1 MAEAFH
7 YPPELFSLLV
17 DTIPLLCRSKQ
28 SVVLFLRG
36 AGVAPEDLEEA
47 ERSLKADRNSINKF
61 EIVRNVLTK
70 VNARGDNGLRARR
83 EILKRVVEFES
94 FETCWESDQ
103 YKAKGLVASIREAVN
118 KKDSFTRMKQERDTE
133 RDERAAKQQAERTT
147 AAEAGED

>member
-7 YPPELFSLLV
+7 YPPELFSLIV

-28 SVVLFLRG
+28 NVILFLRG
-36 AGVAPEDLEEA
+36 AGVAPEDLA
-47 ERSLKADRNSINKF
+47 EVEQSVKTNRNSINKF

-94 FETCWESDQ
+94 FETCWPQDQ

-118 KKDSFTRMKQERDTE
+118 AKDSYTRMQQERD
-133 RDERAAKQQAERTT
+133 AERKQV
-147 AAEAGED
+147 